1 MNKPFRD
8 AAVSGAPSVLVM
20 GALVGAGVPAELAT
34 ALSVVTSVFASA
46 AYRWVRARWPWLL
59 AVDAPGG
66 AK

>member
-8 AAVSGAPSVLVM
+8 AAVCGTPSVLVM

-34 ALSVVTSVFASA
+34 ALSVVTSVVASA
-46 AYRWVRARWPWLL
+46 VYRWVRARWPWLL
-59 AVDAPGG
+59 AVDAPSG

>member
-8 AAVSGAPSVLVM
+8 AAVSGAPSVLIM

-34 ALSVVTSVFASA
+34 AISVVASVFASA

-59 AVDAPGG
+59 EVDAPSGV
-66 AK
+66 K

>member
-1 MNKPFRD
+1 M
-8 AAVSGAPSVLVM
+8 GVLVS
-20 GALVGAGVPAELAT
+20 AGVPAELAT
-34 ALSVVTSVFASA
+34 ALSVVTSVVASA

>member
-34 ALSVVTSVFASA
+34 ALSVVTSVVASA

-59 AVDAPGG
+59 AVDAPSGV
-66 AK
+66 K

>member
-20 GALVGAGVPAELAT
+20 GVLVGAGVSAELAT
-34 ALSVVTSVFASA
+34 ALSVVTSVVASA

-59 AVDAPGG
+59 EVDAPSRV
-66 AK
+66 K

>member
-8 AAVSGAPSVLVM
+8 AAVSGAPSVLIM

-34 ALSVVTSVFASA
+34 ALSVVASVFASA

>member
-20 GALVGAGVPAELAT
+20 GVLVAGGVPAELAT